1 MNDFYVYGAW
11 DVTEVSRNASNAL
24 YIGKGSGD
32 RLNAD
37 HPNVPNYAK
46 LVHGKFEGLTNLTE
60 KEALDAEERLVKKHQ
75 PKYNDYLK

>member
-11 DVTEVSRNASNAL
+11 PKTEPHPTAANAV

-32 RLNAD
+32 RLNED
-37 HPNVPNYAK
+37 HPNVPNYST
-46 LVHGKFEGLTNLTE
+46 LRHEKFKDCTGMSEKAALD
-60 KEALDAEERLVKKHQ
+60 KEAELIKTYQ